1 MPSIPVLT
9 PGRPPFPEGGLQ
21 RIQIAFLLSDDQ
33 QSRQKTGKDGLE
45 IQSGRKR
52 QERLEQIGNLD
63 NALHTRGEKG
73 NARKF
78 QGIPKREPPVLEE
91 GFDEVKLMR

>member
-1 MPSIPVLT
+1 MGLGEPKRPV
-9 PGRPPFPEGGLQ
+9 EHV
-21 RIQIAFLLSDDQ
+21 
-33 QSRQKTGKDGLE
+33 
-45 IQSGRKR
+45 
-52 QERLEQIGNLD
+52 D